1 MKTKSFYILCLIF
14 LSCGTDR
21 TEREI
26 DLPKSEQIIPY
37 LENLSINRLEL
48 YEDNLIV
55 NDTLV
60 QFNSSSADSINN
72 SRWTA
77 HGMTMDEWVE
87 KKEITPESLTDLKKL
102 MMSSKNLRVVRE
114 KEDYF
119 FSEGSWI
126 DADWGKAYSIQ
137 EISSKHSDFTFD
149 QIREIKAISNRPNWY
164 EYYAD

>member
-1 MKTKSFYILCLIF
+1 IF

-26 DLPKSEQIIPY
+26 DLQKSEQIIPY
-37 LENLSINRLEL
+37 MENLFIDRLEL

-60 QFNSSSADSINN
+60 QFNSSPADSINS

-77 HGMTMDEWVE
+77 HQMSIYEWVL
-87 KKEITPESLTDLKKL
+87 KREISSESMTDLKKL

-114 KEDYF
+114 KEVYF

-126 DADWGKAYSIQ
+126 DADWGKAYSIHD
-137 EISSKHSDFTFD
+137 ISSKHSDFTFD
-149 QIREIKAISNRPNWY
+149 QIQEIKAISNRRNWF

>member
-1 MKTKSFYILCLIF
+1 MRAKSFFLLCLIF

-26 DLPKSEQIIPY
+26 DLQKSEQIIPY
-37 LENLSINRLEL
+37 MENLSINRLEL

-60 QFNSSSADSINN
+60 KFSSSSADSNN
-72 SRWTA
+72 SSRWTA
-77 HGMTMDEWVE
+77 HQMTMKEWVE
-87 KKEITPESLTDLKKL
+87 KKEISPESMTDLKKL

-114 KEDYF
+114 KEVYF

-126 DADWGKAYSIQ
+126 
-137 EISSKHSDFTFD
+137 
-149 QIREIKAISNRPNWY
+149 
-164 EYYAD
+164 